1 MHSFKVCDVQQTTFT
16 TITNSPKTITTSIK
30 VQIISPKIEL
40 VMKAPERCLN
50 IIVLFSAKCWI
61 YLTNVN
67 PMEVIGS
74 EGCVALG
81 AFPLPG
87 VVASL
92 DALEA
97 EDMKALGQHSVL
109 HSGVAARTC

>member
-1 MHSFKVCDVQQTTFT
+1 MYSLKVCDVKIHLLH
-16 TITNSPKTITTSIK
+16 ITKYFK
-30 VQIISPKIEL
+30 VQLIVTEYLIILCWHLKDAWTSA
-40 VMKAPERCLN
+40 V
-50 IIVLFSAKCWI
+50 IVSVKLWVH
-61 YLTNVN
+61 LTNVN

-74 EGCVALG
+74 KGCVALG

-87 VVASL
+87 VVASF